1 MVETAEEIR
10 RQLQELLSR
19 ERDLIYRAENA
30 LASGSYSS
38 LRDLAGELVG
48 LSDRQIEL
56 RKELSEAQARE
67 GGRQK
72 REESSPRETRDDFA
86 STWRLLR

>member
-10 RQLQELLSR
+10 RELQELLSR

-30 LASGSYSS
+30 LASGSYGA

-48 LSDRQIEL
+48 LAARQVEL
-56 RKELSEAQARE
+56 RGGLSEALARE

-72 REESSPRETRDDFA
+72 REEPASPERRDDFA